1 MKHAN
6 IALFVPHIGCPHR
19 CSFCDQNAISGAE
32 RPPEP
37 GDVTAACE
45 TALQSLG
52 SRAAEAEIAFFGGSF
67 TAIDRDYMLR
77 LLDAARP
84 YVRAGKVQMCIRD
97 RSRPAVPADR
107 RSWQYNRRSWHRR
120 C

>member
-6 IALFVPHIGCPHR
+6 IALFVPHIGCSHR

-37 GDVTAACE
+37 ADVTAACE

-67 TAIDRDYMLR
+67 TAIDRGYMLR
-77 LLDAARP
+77 LLDAAP
-84 YVRAGKVQMCIRD
+84 
-97 RSRPAVPADR
+97 P
-107 RSWQYNRRSWHRR
+107 
-120 C
+120 